1 MNSPKEIAQS
11 IQGAKDNYGLITTD
25 ALHQQLNNLTAT
37 DWRTA
42 AQTFTKEKAGA
53 DGFYIEDSS
62 TGAVTIHNDVR
73 PATSVADESLNQATI
88 NDIKS
93 NVGGF
98 AAGLS
103 IPSLGV
109 GGATGFM
116 ALIDG
121 ASEGAAIV
129 AGGEAGVV
137 ALAAAPIM
145 AGIFYG
151 VDYSTNKNL
160 KADAQSELSMGKTL
174 TFQS

>member
-1 MNSPKEIAQS
+1 
-11 IQGAKDNYGLITTD
+11 
-25 ALHQQLNNLTAT
+25 
-37 DWRTA
+37 
-42 AQTFTKEKAGA
+42 
-53 DGFYIEDSS
+53 
-62 TGAVTIHNDVR
+62 VR